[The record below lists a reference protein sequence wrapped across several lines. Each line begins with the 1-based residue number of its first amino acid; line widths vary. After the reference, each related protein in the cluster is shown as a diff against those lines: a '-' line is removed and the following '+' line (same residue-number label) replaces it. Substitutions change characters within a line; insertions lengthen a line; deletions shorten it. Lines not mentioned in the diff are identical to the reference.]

1 MALSNAEK
9 VRRYRERQKA
19 KKQEAMKTPTQNA
32 DLFKTPFFEVFTL
45 DDQYDSQYVNS
56 LELAGVQPLYF
67 TDDSGPE
74 ACTLDDLS
82 DPLEESGFSNPFGAS
97 KGSSLGKAEVL
108 IGCLLDAA
116 SDLAHR
122 VREYKQSEIRARIAE
137 IEQADLS
144 DPETRRAAF
153 ATVAELNA
161 MLAELDKEFRY
172 PIPKWKPDI
181 PLLSLEEWMANYV
194 ANMNVVYVR

>member
-45 DDQYDSQYVNS
+45 DDQYDSLYAHS

-82 DPLEESGFSNPFGAS
+82 DSREESGFSNPFGDS

-108 IGCLLDAA
+108 IGCLIDAA
-116 SDLAHR
+116 HDLAHR
-122 VREYKQSEIRARIAE
+122 VRDYKYAEIRARIAE
-137 IEQADLS
+137 IEQTDLS
-144 DPETRRAAF
+144 DPEIKRAAF

-161 MLAELDKEFRY
+161 MLVEFNKEIRV
-172 PIPKWKPDI
+172 PMPKWKPDI
-181 PLLSLEEWMANYV
+181 FIGTFEEWLAKQTF
-194 ANMNVVYVR
+194 VVKFES